1 MSIDA
6 SIALF
11 GSLGE
16 CKIESLDSD
25 KKFCTGMFQNG
36 IWEKRKSH
44 IGTFVHCLHP
54 MTIPYLS
61 SKCDPSFSLSL
72 PKLPIGIYNEIL
84 RFFRD
89 IYNTIKSEVYVGV
102 FWNLKE
108 SKYELY
114 VPEQQVAGASISYK
128 RNEGSFIDKN
138 LVHVMDCHSHCNFGA
153 GFSGTDTADEVSTKL
168 FGVIGNILGN
178 VSMAWRAGC
187 NQKFVTLQFDDI
199 FDKDSQEIF
208 SVGNNILDKVK
219 ELKIAY
225 PTHGY
230 GAAAACFQKYPTTNK
245 NTPTRFKPSDTEIK
259 LAQSY
264 QSLRSYYDVMDY
276 DSPLDFYSSQ
286 FSEFRNTPL
295 DKNYIWASPEYK
307 DSFDDFIGALFNWVE
322 ESNYGLT
329 VDSSNTRELIAS
341 FLDLI
346 SGMDEMNVNVL
357 KHILNE
363 FVNHMTVDSYHDLQQ
378 HFTYLM

>member
-1 MSIDA
+1 M
-6 SIALF
+6 
-11 GSLGE
+11 
-16 CKIESLDSD
+16 
-25 KKFCTGMFQNG
+25 
-36 IWEKRKSH
+36 
-44 IGTFVHCLHP
+44 
-54 MTIPYLS
+54 
-61 SKCDPSFSLSL
+61 
-72 PKLPIGIYNEIL
+72 
-84 RFFRD
+84 
-89 IYNTIKSEVYVGV
+89 
-102 FWNLKE
+102 
-108 SKYELY
+108 
-114 VPEQQVAGASISYK
+114 
-128 RNEGSFIDKN
+128 
-138 LVHVMDCHSHCNFGA
+138 CNFGA

-199 FDKDSQEIF
+199 FDKDNQEVF

-219 ELKIAY
+219 ELKISY
-225 PTHGY
+225 PTY
-230 GAAAACFQKYPTTNK
+230 NYPSAACFQKYPTSNK
-245 NTPTRFKPSDTEIK
+245 NVPTRYNPSDTEIK

-264 QSLRSYYDVMDY
+264 QSLKSYYDVMDY

-295 DKNYIWASPEYK
+295 DENYIWTSPEYK